1 MEHPGGSNRGK
12 SQIRRV
18 VGVADM
24 VVSASPDEL
33 LVTYSLGSCI
43 AVVIFDPVAC
53 VGGMLH
59 YMLPESS
66 LDAEKA
72 AKNPCMFA
80 DTGITRLFK
89 SSYQLGAKKEN
100 IVVKTAGGAQ
110 MLDASGLFNIGKR
123 NYLAM
128 RKIFWKN
135 NVAIAAEHVGGEV
148 NRTVRLEMD
157 TGRVILKAGSDAEI
171 DI

>member
-1 MEHPGGSNRGK
+1 MEYPGQFNTRK

-18 VGVADM
+18 IGVADM
-24 VVSASPDEL
+24 ALSRSPDEL
-33 LVTYSLGSCI
+33 LITYSLGSCI
-43 AVVIFDPVAC
+43 AVIIFDPRAG

-66 LDAEKA
+66 LDPEKA
-72 AKNPCMFA
+72 KKNPCMFA
-80 DTGITRLFK
+80 DTGITHLFK

-100 IVVKTAGGAQ
+100 IKVKIVGGAQ
-110 MLDASGLFNIGKR
+110 MLDPNGLFNIGKR

-157 TGRVILKAGSDAEI
+157 TGRVILKVGTESDIEI
-171 DI
+171 

>member
-1 MEHPGGSNRGK
+1 
-12 SQIRRV
+12 
-18 VGVADM
+18 M
-24 VVSASPDEL
+24 VVSDSPEDL
-33 LVTYSLGSCI
+33 LITYSLGSCI
-43 AVVIFDPVAC
+43 AVIIFDPLAS

-66 LDAEKA
+66 LDPEKA
-72 AKNPCMFA
+72 KKNPSMFA

-89 SSYQLGAKKEN
+89 NSYQMGAKKEN
-100 IVVKTAGGAQ
+100 IVVKSVGGAQ
-110 MLDASGLFNIGKR
+110 MLDPNGIFNIGKR

-148 NRTVRLEMD
+148 NHTVRLEMD
-157 TGRVILKAGSDAEI
+157 SGRVIVKVGTGSEI
-171 DI
+171 EI